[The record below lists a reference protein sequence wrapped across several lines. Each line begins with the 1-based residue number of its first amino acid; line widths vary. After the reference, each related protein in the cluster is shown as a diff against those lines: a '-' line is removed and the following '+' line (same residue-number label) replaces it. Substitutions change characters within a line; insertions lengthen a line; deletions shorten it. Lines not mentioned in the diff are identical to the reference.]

1 MAPVRRLPAGLRP
14 AVLLLATLGAACGT
28 PEAPP
33 PPRTVVLVSLDT
45 TRADALSAYA
55 AEDHWRTDFPAD
67 QRPRAATPHLDAL
80 ATDGVRFAWALAHA
94 PTTLNSHTSVFSGMD
109 PHRHR
114 VVRNGYPLPE
124 DVPLITERFA
134 EAGWDTLAV
143 VGSSAL
149 EAGMGLDR
157 GFRVYDDLGPQP
169 PGGMVL
175 RDGRE
180 VTDRALQAVD
190 AAVPA
195 EGAEARDLLLFVHY
209 YDPHMPWFTAPPEV
223 VARFADPLYEGP
235 IDGSM
240 ASVGMLTSAWLEGK
254 LPFKH
259 ARHARA
265 LYLAQVAWVDEQVGR
280 LLAGLRE
287 RGRLDDA
294 LVVVFADHG
303 EALDDALGLPYTH
316 GPDVDLNTLHVP
328 LIIWGA
334 GSLDVPAG
342 AVVQRPVRLQDL
354 ASTVVSRAGLGSAHG
369 DGLDLTPLWR
379 GGSLPD
385 TVHFAEAT
393 KPIERESS
401 TRWNNLPFERA
412 VIEGRDMLVGS
423 PLQGGR
429 ATLHRVAPGQPQ
441 VDDRDRAL
449 ALAELLKAWDAAAP
463 AHRSVQMSDST
474 VSALQALGYLEA
486 EPAAPAAPGA
496 GADGAS
502 TDGEAPATGELSA
515 SGTP

>member
-1 MAPVRRLPAGLRP
+1 MAAPVRPLTGLFL
-14 AVLLLATLGAACGT
+14 AVLCGACRT

-33 PPRTVVLVSLDT
+33 APRTVVLLSLDT
-45 TRADALSAYA
+45 TRADALSSYA
-55 AEDHWRTDFPAD
+55 AEDHWRTDFPAA
-67 QRPRAATPHLDAL
+67 QRPRAATPHLDEL
-80 ATDGVRFAWALAHA
+80 ASGGVRFAWALAHA

-124 DVPLITERFA
+124 DLPLLPERFA
-134 EAGWDTLAV
+134 QAGWDTLAV

-149 EAGMGLDR
+149 EAAMGLDR

-175 RDGRE
+175 RDGKE

-190 AAVPA
+190 AMPDPA
-195 EGAEARDLLLFVHY
+195 ADLVLFAHY

-240 ASVGMLTSAWLEGK
+240 QSVGMLTSAWLEGK
-254 LPFKH
+254 LPYEH

-265 LYLAQVAWVDEQVGR
+265 LYLAQVAWVDQQVGR

-303 EALDDALGLPYTH
+303 EALDDARGLPYTH

-328 LIIWGA
+328 LILWGS
-334 GSLDVPAG
+334 GSLELPEG

-354 ASTVVSRAGLGSAHG
+354 ASTVVGHAGLGEAHG
-369 DGLDLTPLWR
+369 DGLDLAPLWR
-379 GGSLPD
+379 GGTLPP
-385 TVHFAEAT
+385 TTHFAEAT
-393 KPIERESS
+393 KPIERESKAA
-401 TRWNNLPFERA
+401 WNNLPFERA
-412 VIEGRDMLVGS
+412 VVEGRDMLVGS
-423 PLQGGR
+423 PLAGGR

-449 ALAELLKAWDAAAP
+449 ALAELIKAWDAAAP
-463 AHRSVQMSDST
+463 AHRQVEMTEHT
-474 VSALQALGYLEA
+474 VSALQALGYLDEDP
-486 EPAAPAAPGA
+486 EAPAPAGA
-496 GADGAS
+496 GAAANTAAGAS
-502 TDGEAPATGELSA
+502 ANTEDSELSA